1 MLVCITVF
9 GAILQRNECSFFVIY
24 LKKLFDFLSNFL
36 SKNILLCSHISNPAS
51 ENRRNKSDN
60 LNWQKITFSGD
71 FLHFLSVPRQEMER
85 YNKLQDIEIKEMR
98 VNGNDIG
105 KAIKTIRKAKNISR
119 LELSEAVG
127 ISKSHIE
134 KIEAGLRCPRMDTY
148 QKILKFLGSDMMI
161 HIVEDTP
168 KEKCMDR
175 AQEIFS
181 KSSEK
186 QAEFLIK
193 VLECISEDD

>member
-1 MLVCITVF
+1 M
-9 GAILQRNECSFFVIY
+9 
-24 LKKLFDFLSNFL
+24 
-36 SKNILLCSHISNPAS
+36 
-51 ENRRNKSDN
+51 
-60 LNWQKITFSGD
+60 
-71 FLHFLSVPRQEMER
+71 HFLSVPRQEMER
-85 YNKLQDIEIKEMR
+85 YNKLQDMEVKKMR

>member
-1 MLVCITVF
+1 
-9 GAILQRNECSFFVIY
+9 
-24 LKKLFDFLSNFL
+24 
-36 SKNILLCSHISNPAS
+36 
-51 ENRRNKSDN
+51 
-60 LNWQKITFSGD
+60 
-71 FLHFLSVPRQEMER
+71 MEV
-85 YNKLQDIEIKEMR
+85 KEMR

-134 KIEAGLRCPRMDTY
+134 KLEAGLRCPRMDTY

>member
-1 MLVCITVF
+1 
-9 GAILQRNECSFFVIY
+9 
-24 LKKLFDFLSNFL
+24 
-36 SKNILLCSHISNPAS
+36 
-51 ENRRNKSDN
+51 
-60 LNWQKITFSGD
+60 
-71 FLHFLSVPRQEMER
+71 
-85 YNKLQDIEIKEMR
+85 
-98 VNGNDIG
+98 
-105 KAIKTIRKAKNISR
+105 
-119 LELSEAVG
+119 
-127 ISKSHIE
+127 
-134 KIEAGLRCPRMDTY
+134 MDTY

-161 HIVEDTP
+161 HIAEDTP

>member
-1 MLVCITVF
+1 MNREKV
-9 GAILQRNECSFFVIY
+9 AE
-24 LKKLFDFLSNFL
+24 KLIKLRGKRS
-36 SKNILLCSHISNPAS
+36 
-51 ENRRNKSDN
+51 
-60 LNWQKITFSGD
+60 
-71 FLHFLSVPRQEMER
+71 QEE
-85 YNKLQDIEIKEMR
+85 
-98 VNGNDIG
+98 V
-105 KAIKTIRKAKNISR
+105 AT
-119 LELSEAVG
+119 AVG